1 MVTRQDYFNL
11 KDAALDH
18 YNHLRYSQPTGTDII
33 FVVTEDILA
42 AIFHYDADNQV
53 YTSFDF
59 VREQVYTRLC
69 GVDIVIVR
77 GDELGTLFTAAI
89 RCDGRLYIDT
99 RIANGTY
106 LIVDE
111 CLYRYEAET
120 LRFVEIGCQ
129 VLTGFDASRINT
141 DAMVSFDFSAGNIMN
156 QTNAVQTDV
165 SINYDTLYNAM
176 MSTRSIN
183 PKKTKEPELSPG
195 NTKML
200 DDYLCSFKRS
210 MTQRGNE

>member
-120 LRFVEIGCQ
+120 SRFVEIGCEIF
-129 VLTGFDASRINT
+129 TGLDGHGANMAT
-141 DAMVSFDFSAGNIMN
+141 MVGVDLSAGNIMN
-156 QTNAVQTDV
+156 PTNAVQADV

-176 MSTRSIN
+176 LSTRSAK
-183 PKKTKEPELSPG
+183 PKKAKEAELSPG
-195 NTKML
+195 DTKLL
-200 DDYLCSFKRS
+200 DEFLESFAQKGFLR
-210 MTQRGNE
+210 EA